1 MEFFERAMPTQ
12 GTADT
17 RERYASVLIA
27 DYASHTHGEAQLIA
41 TLEAKFAP
49 HKMSGAVAVAPG
61 RNRRRQSNNYATPAL
76 VVPLAATAPASAMPT
91 TSTVQRASVSPRAAL
106 RAATHA
112 QPLPHD
118 RALIHTGGG
127 GSSADLAKVKKQ
139 KQKPKRKRKTPA
151 LVPQNDA
158 ENLLIS
164 LYGPGAYDASQYV
177 EAGSMSPILPLDP
190 ADNLTSDGQ
199 NGVSIFKPVDNLGS
213 SVAPVLQYE
222 PAKGSDNL
230 AGDETD
236 LDRRLREL
244 RGPGRKGEFIIL
256 FLILIV

>member
-1 MEFFERAMPTQ
+1 MLVMTGSDDQLVLGKWPDGFAAELNKTMAFVK
-12 GTADT
+12 GLT
-17 RERYASVLIA
+17 RS
-27 DYASHTHGEAQLIA
+27 SHSGSKGEGSLWEGDHVA
-41 TLEAKFAP
+41 TKHRL
-49 HKMSGAVAVAPG
+49 HLS
-61 RNRRRQSNNYATPAL
+61 
-76 VVPLAATAPASAMPT
+76 
-91 TSTVQRASVSPRAAL
+91 QR
-106 RAATHA
+106 T
-112 QPLPHD
+112 D
-118 RALIHTGGG
+118 R
-127 GSSADLAKVKKQ
+127 
-139 KQKPKRKRKTPA
+139 
-151 LVPQNDA
+151 
-158 ENLLIS
+158 NLLIS

-230 AGDETD
+230 AGDDTD